1 MSSPACKRQRLSSP
15 TYEAE
20 FEDFN
25 SDDLLELDR
34 IELTLSQI
42 QRQQPAASS
51 SSQRIP
57 QSSQAISPNSRK
69 RRLKAITDAL
79 QGSDDK
85 SISSE
90 PIDEKRAGY
99 GSTGFKST
107 AVISDRSN
115 NVHNNHEGEPSSSPS
130 PSNHPPE
137 KDFSNWF
144 KPATDPD
151 TPLLGFQA
159 VSKCLKLS
167 SDNSNIELDPE
178 NKELP
183 VFGSASNAQGAALEP
198 SKAALERW
206 SKKLEDWSAEDETWV
221 KEATTTQAP
230 LKRASDTD
238 SSRPPLASMLNSP
251 VIHRSPQ
258 PRSFSTP
265 VLNRNAA
272 HRLRGFKSPLLPQQA
287 SRIDSSRESSPLKG
301 NIGVAQTP
309 RTHLP
314 TAFITGFET
323 PDHHFRALSDTSL
336 QFTTPVRP
344 SARDRPNSVIRR
356 PPRPSFAT
364 PFKKGMRPGEPG
376 RAALENLE
384 QPKKM
389 QAVPTPES
397 PVAQLKVSK
406 SGKMTLEGSGL
417 RPHRYTSEELED
429 MGVNIAELKLITPQT
444 APFYVFHAPASHV
457 SSSEVSDSS
466 RNSLGPAE
474 ALAHL
479 HTTGR
484 KTTREWVDN
493 HWALILWKLAGLA
506 ALDPRRESTP
516 SRRWCWRVVMEQL
529 EKRHDKEFGKGAR
542 PALRLIT
549 TGDAPAAS
557 PLVLVVTAVLFS
569 QEQLLGKN
577 GKVVRDASAE
587 IEVSD
592 GWYRLRALL
601 DASLSRAVARGVIKP
616 GRKLAIAGAKLD
628 NERKDPCEILEAYHS
643 CTLLL
648 SGNGSH
654 LAPWHAKLGFQ
665 PEPFIATLGSL
676 TADGGS
682 VPSADFIVEKVHPI
696 AFFEYLPGDKPGEKK
711 REGPRGEA
719 EEAAIEDAWRKRR
732 EAVESKVREEI
743 GARWAR
749 WDGLAERLERTEGGK
764 FKASADDM
772 PPDHIEDLF
781 DELDALPPGEVGPF
795 IRQLGVDECGWLARY
810 LRRRSEKDK
819 DNAAEEVECEMNHL
833 CPPRE
838 VRNFR
843 IVQVRDAR
851 TLRRPANRIAHLCIW
866 DVLSLCVSEGGKAG
880 AIEPGQRF
888 LMTNLVPMQQSCWMG
903 RAKDDMI
910 YLSTTRNSRFY
921 RLK

>member
-1 MSSPACKRQRLSSP
+1 MSSPAFKRQRLSSP

-34 IELTLSQI
+34 IEVTLSQI
-42 QRQQPAASS
+42 QRQQPASSS

-57 QSSQAISPNSRK
+57 QSSQAISPNSKK
-69 RRLKAITDAL
+69 RRLRAITDAL
-79 QGSDDK
+79 QDSGDKGISGFSDPV
-85 SISSE
+85 S
-90 PIDEKRAGY
+90 EKRAGY
-99 GSTGFKST
+99 GSTGFKSV
-107 AVISDRSN
+107 AAISDRS
-115 NVHNNHEGEPSSSPS
+115 HNNHDAESSSS
-130 PSNHPPE
+130 QSEHPPE
-137 KDFSNWF
+137 KDFTDWF
-144 KPATDPD
+144 KPATAPD
-151 TPLLGFQA
+151 APLLGFQA

-167 SDNSNIELDPE
+167 SDNSNVELNSE
-178 NKELP
+178 NKELS
-183 VFGSASNAQGAALEP
+183 GLESAANAQAIALEP

-221 KEATTTQAP
+221 KEVTTTQAP
-230 LKRASDTD
+230 LKRASGAD
-238 SSRPPLASMLNSP
+238 SSRPPLTSMLNSP
-251 VIHRSPQ
+251 VVHRSPQ

-265 VLNRNAA
+265 LLNRNAV
-272 HRLRGFKSPLLPQQA
+272 HRPRGFKSPLLPQQA
-287 SRIDSSRESSPLKG
+287 SRIDNSREASPLKG

-309 RTHLP
+309 RTHPP
-314 TAFITGFET
+314 TSASVTGFET
-323 PDHHFRALSDTSL
+323 PDHHFRAFSDTSL
-336 QFTTPVRP
+336 QFSTPVRP
-344 SARDRPNSVIRR
+344 SARNRPNSVIRR

-364 PFKKGMRPGEPG
+364 PFKKGMGPGEPG

-389 QAVPTPES
+389 EPVPTLEP
-397 PVAQLKVSK
+397 PVAQLKVAK
-406 SGKMTLEGSGL
+406 SGKITLEGSGL
-417 RPHRYTSEELED
+417 RPHRYSSEELEN
-429 MGVNIAELKLITPQT
+429 MGLNIAELKLITPQT
-444 APFYVFHAPASHV
+444 APFYVFHTPASHV
-457 SSSEVSDSS
+457 SSQASGSS
-466 RNSLGPAE
+466 SASLGPAE

-479 HTTGR
+479 HKTGR
-484 KTTREWVDN
+484 MATREWVDN

-506 ALDPRRESTP
+506 ALDPERESTP

-601 DASLSRAVARGVIKP
+601 DAPLSHAAVRGIIKP
-616 GRKLAIAGAKLD
+616 GRKLAVAGAKLE
-628 NERKDPCEILEAYHS
+628 NEKKDPCEILEAYNS

-654 LAPWHAKLGFQ
+654 LAPWHAKLGFHS
-665 PEPFIATLGSL
+665 EPFIATLGSL
-676 TADGGS
+676 TPDGGS
-682 VPSADFIVEKVHPI
+682 VPSADFIIEKVHPI
-696 AFFEYLPGDKPGEKK
+696 AFFEFLPGSKLGEKK

-719 EEAAIEDAWRKRR
+719 EEAAIEDAWKKRR
-732 EAVESKVREEI
+732 EAAESKVREEI

-749 WDGLAERLERTEGGK
+749 WDGLAERLERAEGGK
-764 FKASADDM
+764 FSASADDM

-781 DELDALPPGEVGPF
+781 DELDALPSGEVGPF

-819 DNAAEEVECEMNHL
+819 ENAAEEVECEMNHL

-880 AIEPGQRF
+880 AIELGQRF

-903 RAKDDMI
+903 RAKDDMV